1 VYEDHETVS
10 NEVFIDLEVLD
21 EHKTTFT
28 PGTRMTYDYDDSLD
42 DEGPVLVDLLGVEWT
57 NMCNPASITLSG
69 INSEFM
75 TISADGLNTI
85 TFNPTLLRHLGSYPI
100 TIVQTDDST
109 DGVPDRTQIQ
119 DFIMKLEVKTEFE
132 LENKTVKG
140 EYLSSPLDFL
150 I

>member
-1 VYEDHETVS
+1 
-10 NEVFIDLEVLD
+10 
-21 EHKTTFT
+21 
-28 PGTRMTYDYDDSLD
+28 
-42 DEGPVLVDLLGVEWT
+42 
-57 NMCNPASITLSG
+57 MCNPASITLSG